1 MMKEIENIAGGFA
14 GALALNILHETYK
27 RLDEEAPRVDLVG
40 EEALTKTVES
50 VGLEA
55 PKGNKLFGATLAAD
69 VISNAMY
76 FSAIGVGKK
85 ENILLRGMGYG
96 LAAGIG
102 AVTLTKPLGLND
114 TPVTKTNKTKVLTVA
129 WYLVGGIV
137 AALTIKALKDKP
149 ATENLK
155 SLLGY

>member
-1 MMKEIENIAGGFA
+1 MKEIENIAGGFV
-14 GALALNILHETYK
+14 GALALNILHEGYK
-27 RLDEEAPRVDLVG
+27 KLDKDAPRVDLVG

-50 VGLEA
+50 VGIHA
-55 PKGNKLFGATLAAD
+55 PKGIKLYGMTLAAD
-69 VISNAMY
+69 VVSNAMY

-85 ENILLRGMGYG
+85 KNILLRGMGYG

-114 TPVTKTNKTKVLTVA
+114 EPVTKTNKTKVLTVA

-137 AALTIKALKDKP
+137 AALTIKALQDKMP
-149 ATENLK
+149 EDKVK